1 MPERV
6 EAERVEELWSTL
18 DELLMIWDDR
28 PEKTAVSRGRQMEL
42 PRLAVVLGLAS
53 HTHRLARAAVHLHK
67 AGMDLEAM
75 PLVRGTLEHGLTAQW
90 MLHNDAEALAG
101 FVNAQQR
108 RRRAMGEA
116 MLGVGWGEVDEVT
129 EIIEKSVVVPST
141 GDAPA
146 KNFEQLCED
155 FAPLGSSLYLVYRS
169 LSGYTHA
176 GHHIVDSYLIPGDT
190 ISIRIDPEK
199 PLPVAAWLWTLC
211 AGCMWASRAA
221 DMLDRDRP
229 HRQALRRIAR
239 VLRTPGTLDLH
250 PNAWL
255 RSRGVTKKKMKQKG
269 TSP

>member
-1 MPERV
+1 MSERA
-6 EAERVEELWSTL
+6 EAERVEELCSTL

-28 PEKTAVSRGRQMEL
+28 PEKTSVGRGRQMEL

-53 HTHRLARAAVHLHK
+53 HAHRLARAALHLSK
-67 AGMDLEAM
+67 AGMVLEAM

-101 FVNAQQR
+101 FVNAQRRQR
-108 RRRAMGEA
+108 RALGKA
-116 MLGVGWGEVDEVT
+116 MLGVGWGELDEVT
-129 EIIEKSVVVPST
+129 EIIENSEVIPST

-146 KNFEQLCED
+146 RHFEQLCDD
-155 FAPLGSSLYLVYRS
+155 FAPLGSSMYVIYRA

-176 GHHIVDSYLIPGDT
+176 GHHIVDAYLVPGDT
-190 ISIRIDPEK
+190 ISIRIAPEK
-199 PLPVAAWLWTLC
+199 PLSTATWLWTLC

-239 VLRTPGTLDLH
+239 VLRTPGTPDLH
-250 PNAWL
+250 SKAWL
-255 RSRGVTKKKMKQKG
+255 RSRGVTRKAKSK
-269 TSP
+269 SSSA